1 MRGYYWRVNMK
12 VGSKVEHRFT
22 GEWMFVLQVAK
33 SGGQDKVLCR
43 LKDHRELWFF
53 DFELKQL

>member
-1 MRGYYWRVNMK
+1 MK

-22 GEWMFVLQVAK
+22 GEWMFVLQIAK
-33 SGGQDKVLCR
+33 SGDGHDKVLCR
-43 LKDHRELWFF
+43 LKDHRDLWFF